1 MHRRTEL
8 TVTIL
13 GDILLLSAVYFI
25 SWKASAINVSI
36 ANWHALVG
44 NIIIVLFWF
53 FLFQTFNLYE
63 GRSKIQIINELFS
76 MIKALTVGVIVL
88 FAIAYVTNIDFI
100 KARGFIP
107 SYLVLIPSLLVWRF
121 FWRGIFGELFKPPH
135 ERVLI
140 FQNGDTIEN
149 HQQFDVVRK
158 LKLAKFNPTVPEGI
172 LNGNG
177 IQGIIIE
184 SNGHS
189 RRSVFNI
196 ISKFADTQ
204 YEIFISPKLYAL
216 VYKYF
221 LVQKV
226 PDSPLLKIIFH
237 PLSAWDRFLK
247 RGIDIFI
254 TSLALIIL
262 APILLFI
269 AFMIKIDSRG
279 SVLYRQR
286 RVGFRNKE
294 FLLYKFRSMV
304 SDAEK
309 HTGPVW
315 AIKNDARITRVG
327 KILRPLRLDELPQL
341 LNVLKGDM
349 SFVGPRPERPAFV
362 EELQKSIPLYAL
374 RLNVHP
380 GITGLAQVKHTYD
393 TSLEDVKRKL
403 GYDLEYVNNM
413 SIRQDLKIFLKTILT
428 VLKQEG
434 AH

>member
-8 TVTIL
+8 AITIT

-25 SWKASAINVSI
+25 SWRASAINVSI
-36 ANWHALVG
+36 SNWHAVVG

-53 FLFQTFNLYE
+53 FFFQTFNLYKR
-63 GRSKIQIINELFS
+63 RSKIQIMNELFS
-76 MIKALTVGVIVL
+76 MIKALMVGVTIL
-88 FAIAYVTNIDFI
+88 FALAYLMNIDFI

-107 SYLVLIPSLLVWRF
+107 SYLVLIPSVLVWRF

-149 HQQFDVVRK
+149 HHQFDVVRK
-158 LKLAKFNPTVPEGI
+158 LKLACFNPSVPEGI
-172 LNGNG
+172 INGNG
-177 IQGIIIE
+177 FQGIIIE

-189 RRSVFNI
+189 MKSVFNV

-204 YEIFISPKLYAL
+204 YEIFISPKLYSL

-226 PDSPLLKIIFH
+226 SDSPLLKIIFH

-247 RGIDIFI
+247 RGIDIII
-254 TSLALIIL
+254 TTLALIIL
-262 APILLFI
+262 SPALLFI
-269 AFMIKIDSRG
+269 ALMIKIDSPG
-279 SVLYRQR
+279 GVLYRQR

-315 AIKNDARITRVG
+315 ATKNDSRITRTG
-327 KILRPLRLDELPQL
+327 RILRPLRLDELPQL
-341 LNVLKGDM
+341 INVLKGNM

-362 EELQKSIPLYAL
+362 EDLKRSIPLYAL

-380 GITGLAQVKHTYD
+380 GITGLAQVRHTYD
-393 TSLEDVKRKL
+393 TSLEDVRTKL
-403 GYDLEYVNNM
+403 SHDLEYINNM
-413 SIRQDLKIFLKTILT
+413 SLRLDLKIFLKTILT